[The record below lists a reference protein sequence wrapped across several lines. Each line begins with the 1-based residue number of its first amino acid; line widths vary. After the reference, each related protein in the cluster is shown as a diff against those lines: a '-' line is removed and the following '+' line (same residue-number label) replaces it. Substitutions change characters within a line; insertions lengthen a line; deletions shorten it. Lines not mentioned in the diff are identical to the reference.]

1 MRVKRKL
8 LEKGIAYVVLGL
20 FAVSTL
26 FPYYCMLV
34 MGTHENAELFSGLK
48 LWFGQ
53 SLCANFTRL
62 LESDYLRSFL
72 NSLLIAVPATLLTL
86 LSSSMGG
93 YALAKYQFR
102 ARKFLIS
109 FVYITLMLPGS
120 LGTIAWV
127 WEMKQFDWINT
138 YWPFIIPAM
147 GNTYAV
153 YWFLQ
158 LSKGAIPNEILDSA
172 RVDGAGEFRIFFQ
185 IASPHLRAGATSLG
199 LLNFVGA
206 WNSYLGPSLI
216 LKRPKLY
223 TVPISIATMGSQFRS
238 EYSTQILGMA
248 VATIPLLIVFACT
261 SKYFIAGIAGGAVK
275 E

>member
-1 MRVKRKL
+1 MKRKRRV
-8 LEKGIAYVVLGL
+8 LEKVAAYVILGL
-20 FAVSTL
+20 FAVTTL
-26 FPYYCMLV
+26 FPYYCMIV
-34 MGTHENAELFSGLK
+34 MGTHDNAELFTGLK
-48 LWFGQ
+48 LWFGESLRQ
-53 SLCANFTRL
+53 NFARLMESEYMRSFVNSLC
-62 LESDYLRSFL
+62 
-72 NSLLIAVPATLLTL
+72 IAILSTVLTL
-86 LSSSMGG
+86 LASSMGG
-93 YALAKYQFR
+93 YALAKFEFK

-127 WEMKQFDWINT
+127 WEMKQLGWINT
-138 YWPFIIPAM
+138 FWPFIIPSM

-158 LSKGAIPNEILDSA
+158 LSKGAILNETLDSA

-185 IASPHLRAGATSLG
+185 IAAPHLRAGAISLG
-199 LLNFVGA
+199 LLNFVGS

-223 TVPISIATMGSQFRS
+223 TVPIMIATMGSQFRS
-238 EYSTQILGMA
+238 EYSTQILGMTI
-248 VATIPLLIVFACT
+248 ATIPLLIVFACT
-261 SKYFIAGIAGGAVK
+261 SKYFIAGIASGAVK